1 MADVSDKAQKA
12 IGTLSLL
19 WNKHKGSIKNVM
31 NDVKKS
37 LKFKKSK
44 SKKAKKSK
52 SNKVKKSKSKKA
64 KKSKSKKVKKSKSRS
79 RK

>member
-1 MADVSDKAQKA
+1 MSDVSDKAKKA
-12 IGTLSLL
+12 IGTLSSL

-44 SKKAKKSK
+44 SK
-52 SNKVKKSKSKKA
+52 
-64 KKSKSKKVKKSKSRS
+64 SKKVKKLKQNLGNINLF
-79 RK
+79 KLKK